1 MFPIG
6 IDPQKFAAQ
15 AAKAVNHPDVSRLRR
30 SLNGEKLAIGV
41 DRLDYSKGLINRI
54 KAFDR
59 MWTLFPSLERTVS
72 LLQIATPSRGAIEA
86 YGNLQNEVA
95 RLVSDVNGAHGEVDW
110 TPIRYLNKGYGQAVL
125 AGLYRTA
132 QVGVVTP
139 LQDGMNLVAK
149 EYVAAQNP
157 ADPGVLVLS
166 KFAGAASELDTALL
180 VNPHDIDGMAHTIAT
195 ALSMPLTERRMRWE
209 AMMAKLRDGT
219 IQQWFADFIQTLQD
233 SQLDKD
239 PLGPRMA
246 DAPPP
251 WPLRS
256 VNTGARYH

>member
-6 IDPQKFAAQ
+6 IDPEKFAQ
-15 AAKAVNHPDVSRLRR
+15 LAAKAVSHPDVSRLRR

-41 DRLDYSKGLINRI
+41 DRLDYSKGLVNRI
-54 KAFDR
+54 RAFDR
-59 MWTLFPSLERTVS
+59 MWTVQPQLRRAAS

-95 RLVSDVNGAHGEVDW
+95 KLVSDVNGRHGEVDW

-149 EYVAAQNP
+149 EYVAAQNG

-166 KFAGAASELDTALL
+166 KFAGAANELDTALL
-180 VNPHDIDGMAHTIAT
+180 VNPHDIDGMARTIAT
-195 ALSMPLTERRMRWE
+195 ALSMPLIERRMRWE
-209 AMMAKLRDGT
+209 AMMAKLRSST
-219 IQQWFADFIQTLQD
+219 IQQWFADFIDALQD
-233 SQLDKD
+233 THTDNTEVEPIIAEPAAL
-239 PLGPRMA
+239 
-246 DAPPP
+246 
-251 WPLRS
+251 WPVRS
-256 VNTGARYH
+256 ANSNTRYH